1 MFIDFIKA
9 TVVQTV
15 NAPLE
20 IRHLVQQL
28 PAIYKNCKTNNT
40 IKKHQ
45 QYLTR
50 GGNGQPTLMSFSCQ
64 VTRFIWD
71 STFFKKMQ
79 ARHSQPTIDATF
91 FAIKVQHTS
100 LLNNDPCQH
109 SLVKNMFQASNRLS
123 NHKTKKE
130 QAPRLNKLKQIYDH
144 LSANQSSLENLQLPN
159 ITLSPSRV
167 L

>member
-79 ARHSQPTIDATF
+79 AGHSQPTIDETF
-91 FAIKVQHTS
+91 FAIKV
-100 LLNNDPCQH
+100 
-109 SLVKNMFQASNRLS
+109 
-123 NHKTKKE
+123 
-130 QAPRLNKLKQIYDH
+130 
-144 LSANQSSLENLQLPN
+144 
-159 ITLSPSRV
+159 
-167 L
+167 